1 MLHERALR
9 YLYSDEFSQ
18 TSTLFGCIGY
28 SLMDQRIQK
37 MLIIVF
43 KAMTNYP
50 PEYLSDLFKLR
61 DSIKNLGGVNKAR
74 QGQGFTKL

>member
-1 MLHERALR
+1 
-9 YLYSDEFSQ
+9 
-18 TSTLFGCIGY
+18 
-28 SLMDQRIQK
+28 MDQRIQN